1 MHVLVT
7 IDFSAMTPRVVAA
20 AARVGALSGVQLH
33 LLHVVAPDPD
43 FVGYD
48 VGPATVRSQVAREFR
63 DQRAQLEEI
72 ATGLRAGGCDAAA
85 HVVQG
90 PTVATVLAEAR
101 RLEATF
107 IVVGSHGHGAVY
119 DLLIGSISE
128 GIVRASTRPVLV
140 VPVRGDG

>member
-7 IDFSAMTPRVVAA
+7 IDFSAMTPRVLAT
-20 AARVGALSGVQLH
+20 AARVGALGGVNLH

-48 VGPATVRSQVAREFR
+48 VGPATVRSQIAREFR
-63 DQRAQLEEI
+63 AQRAQLEDI
-72 ATGLRAGGCDAAA
+72 AAGLRAGGCDATS
-85 HVVQG
+85 HVAQG
-90 PTVATVLAEAR
+90 PTVATVVDEAR
-101 RLEATF
+101 RLDVAF

-128 GIVRASTRPVLV
+128 GIVRSATRPVLV
-140 VPVRGDG
+140 VPVRGDA